1 MKIAPVAELKAQLSA
16 YLRLSTEGPVV
27 VTRHGKPVAV
37 LLSIEDEEELERLV
51 LAYTPKF
58 RGILEAAREQIRETG
73 GVSHEEL
80 WQEMAGETSTA
91 PEEGRGR

>member
-16 YLRLSTEGPVV
+16 YLKSSVEGPIV

-37 LLSIEDEEELERLV
+37 LLSIEDEDELERLV

-58 RGILEAAREQIRETG
+58 QGILEAAREQIRETG
-73 GVSHEEL
+73 GVSHEEF
-80 WQEMAGETSTA
+80 WQEMEAET
-91 PEEGRGR
+91 P

>member
-1 MKIAPVAELKAQLSA
+1 MKIAPVAELKAQFSE
-16 YLRLSTEGPVV
+16 YLRSSAQGPVI

-58 RGILEAAREQIRETG
+58 RGILAAAREQIRQTG
-73 GVSHEEL
+73 GLGHDEFWEEM
-80 WQEMAGETSTA
+80 EAET
-91 PEEGRGR
+91 P

>member
-1 MKIAPVAELKAQLSA
+1 MKMAPVAEIKAQFSA
-16 YLRLSTEGPVV
+16 YLRSATEGPVV

-58 RGILEAAREQIRETG
+58 KSILEAGRAQIRETG
-73 GVSHEEL
+73 GVRHDEF
-80 WQEMAGETSTA
+80 WQEIEA
-91 PEEGRGR
+91 EES

>member
-16 YLRLSTEGPVV
+16 YLKSSAEGPIV

-37 LLSIEDEEELERLV
+37 LLSIEDEDELERLV

-58 RGILEAAREQIRETG
+58 QGILEAAREQIRETG
-73 GVSHEEL
+73 GIEHEEF
-80 WQEMAGETSTA
+80 WQEMEAET
-91 PEEGRGR
+91 P

>member
-1 MKIAPVAELKAQLSA
+1 MRIAPVAELKARLSA
-16 YLRLSTEGPVV
+16 YLKSSAEGPVV

-58 RGILEAAREQIRETG
+58 QSILEAGRKQIRETG
-73 GVSHEEL
+73 GIGHGEF
-80 WQEMAGETSTA
+80 WQEM
-91 PEEGRGR
+91 EEERP

>member
-16 YLRLSTEGPVV
+16 YLKSSAEGPIV

-37 LLSIEDEEELERLV
+37 LLSIEDEDELERLV

-58 RGILEAAREQIRETG
+58 QGILEAAREQIRETG
-73 GVSHEEL
+73 GIEHEEF
-80 WQEMAGETSTA
+80 WQEMETET
-91 PEEGRGR
+91 P

>member
-16 YLRLSTEGPVV
+16 YLKSSAEGPIV

-37 LLSIEDEEELERLV
+37 LLSIEDEDELERLV

-58 RGILEAAREQIRETG
+58 QGILEAAREQIRETG
-73 GVSHEEL
+73 GVRHEEF
-80 WQEMAGETSTA
+80 WQEMEAEPGSC
-91 PEEGRGR
+91 

>member
-16 YLRLSTEGPVV
+16 YLKSSAEGPIV

-37 LLSIEDEEELERLV
+37 LLSIEDEDELERLV

-58 RGILEAAREQIRETG
+58 RAILEAAREQIRETG
-73 GVSHEEL
+73 GIEHEEF
-80 WQEMAGETSTA
+80 WQEMEAET
-91 PEEGRGR
+91 P

>member
-1 MKIAPVAELKAQLSA
+1 MKIAPVADVKAKFSA
-16 YLRLSTEGPVV
+16 YLRSSTEGPVV

-58 RGILEAAREQIRETG
+58 QGILAAARKQIRETG
-73 GVSHEEL
+73 GIAHEEF
-80 WQEMAGETSTA
+80 WQELEAET
-91 PEEGRGR
+91 P